1 MRKTM
6 LAVAM
11 LILLGASACTVLTAG
26 ESSRP
31 APPGLSEPT
40 LVLVEAPFVHQ
51 WSKSTSHPLLA
62 AAAIDIDRDG
72 RDEVFLGGSDGQSDA
87 LLAWRNGQIVDIAQS
102 VGLGDQ
108 TATYGALSLD
118 FNTDGNTD
126 LLTAGKAGLTLWLNQ
141 NGRFDPQPLD
151 VVFPDGAVPLA
162 ITAGDYDRDG
172 LTDLYVSLF
181 INAKDMRSPVFNDP
195 THAKSN
201 LLLRGAGNHR
211 FLDVSDDVTRGLQN
225 TFTASFVDLDND
237 LWPDLVLAQNTGEVE
252 ILHNQQDG
260 TFRRVDLATG
270 FGFWMGLGFADL
282 HATGRLDFFLSNSGN
297 SIPELFT
304 KGDLRED
311 QRAESKWLLLKND
324 GEMRFADIGAA
335 AGLTGFGFGW
345 GGLFEDV
352 NLDGALDLLVAENYV
367 KWPIHKLFKLPGKL
381 LLGGSVDAPD
391 FFTSD
396 AAQNKAYGHVP
407 LLADFNGDGKND
419 IVWANMDGAARIYL
433 NETPGRFLAV
443 RLPDNATSIGA
454 RIQLEGVKAPVQVI
468 IAGEGLTSD
477 RTMLRVFGLP
487 ESGPVPSAV
496 VINWADGHS
505 SRIDNPALNEVIV
518 TSRSGAL

>member
-1 MRKTM
+1 MRKTT
-6 LAVAM
+6 LAAVVM
-11 LILLGASACTVLTAG
+11 ILLGTSACTVLTAG

-31 APPGLSEPT
+31 VPPGLDEPS
-40 LVLVEAPFVHQ
+40 LALVETPFVHQ
-51 WSKSTSHPLLA
+51 WSKQSSHPLLA
-62 AAAIDIDRDG
+62 AAAIDIDQDG
-72 RDEVFLGGSDGQSDA
+72 RDEVFLGGSDDQADA
-87 LLAWRNGQIVDIAQS
+87 LLVWRNGQIVDIAES

-108 TATYGALSLD
+108 SATYGALSLD

-126 LLTAGKAGLTLWLNQ
+126 LLTAGKAGLTLWLNR
-141 NGRFDPQPLD
+141 NGRFEPQALD
-151 VVFPDGAVPLA
+151 VVLPVGAVPLA

-195 THAKSN
+195 AHAKSN
-201 LLLRGAGNHR
+201 LLLRGVGDNKFIDAT
-211 FLDVSDDVTRGLQN
+211 DTVTRGLQN
-225 TFTASFVDLDND
+225 TFTASFADLDSD

-297 SIPELFT
+297 SIPAFLT

-311 QRAESKWLLLKND
+311 QRAENKWLLLKND
-324 GEMRFADIGAA
+324 GDMRFADIGAA

-352 NLDGALDLLVAENYV
+352 NLDGVLDLLVAENYV

-396 AAQNKAYGHVP
+396 AAQKQG
-407 LLADFNGDGKND
+407 L
-419 IVWANMDGAARIYL
+419 WTCAAI
-433 NETPGRFLAV
+433 GRSQ
-443 RLPDNATSIGA
+443 R
-454 RIQLEGVKAPVQVI
+454 
-468 IAGEGLTSD
+468 
-477 RTMLRVFGLP
+477 
-487 ESGPVPSAV
+487 
-496 VINWADGHS
+496 
-505 SRIDNPALNEVIV
+505 
-518 TSRSGAL
+518 